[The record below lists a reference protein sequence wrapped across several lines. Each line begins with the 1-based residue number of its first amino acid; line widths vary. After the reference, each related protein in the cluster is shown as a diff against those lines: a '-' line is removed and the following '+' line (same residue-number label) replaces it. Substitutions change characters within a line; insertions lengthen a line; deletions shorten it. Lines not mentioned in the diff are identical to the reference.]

1 MASAADIA
9 QLLTS
14 TLNSD
19 PNVRIAAELKLSESL
34 TNPQS
39 ALSLA
44 QLIHAQDADL
54 SLRQI
59 SSHILLRKYVEEH
72 WSPFF
77 QQFKGNAPPVEVKSQ
92 IRTIVFQGLS
102 DPIRKIR
109 SLCAH
114 TLSTIAMSDWPDEY
128 PDLLTS
134 LLGLLSSGSPDSVH
148 GAMQVFTEFIR
159 TELTEDQ
166 ILPILRELLPV
177 LLSILGANEQ
187 HTPLTRSRTIAVFRQ
202 CVEALYM
209 VKDLHPQAVKEASAS
224 VLPVWLDAFKVLLDL
239 DPRQDVSGPSWDGL
253 AIRIQVFRTLDTI
266 HTSFPRALAPYL
278 PAYLNASLTH
288 LQALFPTF
296 YAYYLSPTP
305 AGDVP
310 QSEED
315 GENVELPRLAAP
327 LVDFVSA
334 VARGGRARAWFEE
347 SGRLGAVVDAAVK
360 WAQMTSE
367 NEDDWASDANL
378 FVSQEDDDTQAY
390 SVRVAVFDLL
400 SSLLQRAPASACAAL
415 ETTSQS
421 VVNESRSA
429 RDAGNADWWR
439 PLEGLLAVLGSQAEA
454 ILECLEDEKESGRA
468 APLNIGYLLSEVIP
482 SLLRLSECP
491 FLQGR
496 CLVFASRYSKLL
508 PTEVAGQY
516 LDAAVQVIEASE
528 TGIPFKI
535 SAVKAIHNFCEGIE
549 DSALVS
555 VAPRITRDLGPF
567 LLQTTE
573 DTLSLVLETLGVV
586 VAVDGSKW
594 LTVDLANDLVL
605 ALLEVWT
612 KNIKDPIF
620 LSVLTDIFSSIAGSP
635 TAGVYETAVK
645 QTLPKLTAAIANSD
659 PEQSWIASSA
669 IELVTSLIEG
679 APDAGLGEGFFA
691 AVAPNLFACMKVA
704 EDRDVLQNGVSLL
717 TLVVRKDVNQLLGWA
732 GADGQTGLGSV
743 LGVIA
748 RLLHNQDESGGL
760 FVGDLIIHLLRR
772 AGDAVLPVLPELLE
786 AMLNRMA
793 TAKTATF
800 LQSLIIPFAFLIY
813 NQRDTVL
820 DLVEGV
826 SVGGRPALA
835 VLLNTWCENA
845 ETFQGFW
852 PTRVSSL
859 ALGRLLVAD
868 RASVQTTLVKGD
880 IVVRP
885 ETRDV
890 IMTRSKTKAAPL
902 EFTSVPFPVKAL
914 KLLLH
919 DLQTNGEAASMAAP
933 GGMLDIESDD
943 GRDWVQDDEWTEE
956 EKLNQGLKQ
965 DELAFLSDIIG
976 VKGSAFDD
984 DDYLDDGDDEDLR
997 NDPISQIDLR
1007 EHTISFLQQCAASN
1021 AGNFAALV
1029 DQLNA
1034 EETVVVQR
1042 VLQQQPQPQAQQ

>member
-1 MASAADIA
+1 MASAATIA

-14 TLNSD
+14 TLNPD
-19 PNVRIAAELKLSESL
+19 PNVRITAELKLSESL
-34 TNPQS
+34 TNPQ
-39 ALSLA
+39 
-44 QLIHAQDADL
+44 
-54 SLRQI
+54 
-59 SSHILLRKYVEEH
+59 H

-92 IRTIVFQGLS
+92 IRNVVFQGLS

-239 DPRQDVSGPSWDGL
+239 DPRQDVSGASWDGL
-253 AIRIQVFRTLDTI
+253 AIRIQVFRTLDKI

-288 LQALFPTF
+288 LQALFPIF

-310 QSEED
+310 QSED
-315 GENVELPRLAAP
+315 GENVELTRLAAP

-347 SGRLGAVVDAAVK
+347 NGRLGTVVDAAVK

-378 FVSQEDDDTQAY
+378 FVSQEDDETQAY

-400 SSLLQRAPASACAAL
+400 SSLLQRAPVPACAAL
-415 ETTSQS
+415 ETASQS

-429 RDAGNADWWR
+429 REAGNADWWR
-439 PLEGLLAVLGSQAEA
+439 PLEGLLAVLGSQSDA
-454 ILECLEDEKESGRA
+454 ILECLEDEKDSGRA

-482 SLLRLSECP
+482 SLLTLSECP

-549 DSALVS
+549 DSALVT

-594 LTVDLANDLVL
+594 LTVGLANDLVL

-635 TAGVYETAVK
+635 TPGVYETAVK

-669 IELVTSLIEG
+669 IELVTSLVEG
-679 APDAGLGEGFFA
+679 APDARLGEGFFA

-717 TLVVRKDVNQLLGWA
+717 TLVIRKDVNQLLNWT
-732 GADGQTGLGSV
+732 GADGQSGLSSV

-748 RLLHNQDESGGL
+748 RLLLNQDESGGL

-820 DLVEGV
+820 NLVEGV
-826 SVGGRPALA
+826 SVAGRPALD

-859 ALGRLLVAD
+859 ALGQLLVAD
-868 RASVQTTLVKGD
+868 RASVQTTL
-880 IVVRP
+880 
-885 ETRDV
+885 
-890 IMTRSKTKAAPL
+890 
-902 EFTSVPFPVKAL
+902 
-914 KLLLH
+914 
-919 DLQTNGEAASMAAP
+919 
-933 GGMLDIESDD
+933 
-943 GRDWVQDDEWTEE
+943 
-956 EKLNQGLKQ
+956 
-965 DELAFLSDIIG
+965 
-976 VKGSAFDD
+976 
-984 DDYLDDGDDEDLR
+984 
-997 NDPISQIDLR
+997 
-1007 EHTISFLQQCAASN
+1007 
-1021 AGNFAALV
+1021 
-1029 DQLNA
+1029 
-1034 EETVVVQR
+1034 
-1042 VLQQQPQPQAQQ
+1042 